1 MGRNVDSFGTFLGTV
16 NTSSTTPTVGAPMSL
31 DILRFVKEHGGEAS
45 TLEILQGVKMPLTSI
60 ASTLESLK
68 NTNLIEVH
76 TGGALESVSLT
87 DMGNV
92 VANLSLDK
100 QR

>member
-1 MGRNVDSFGTFLGTV
+1 MNRVVDSFGTFLGTV
-16 NTSSTTPTVGAPMSL
+16 NAPSTSPTVGSPMSL

-45 TLEILQGVKMPLTSI
+45 TLEILQGVNMSLTSI

-68 NTNLIEVH
+68 NTNLIEV
-76 TGGALESVSLT
+76 TTRGPLESISLT

-92 VANLSLDK
+92 VANFSLD
-100 QR
+100 RSR